1 MHRFDTTTLAIT
13 TNQYVGGQYRLQTDW
28 TFKIWFE
35 VLYPIVV
42 VFAIVGTIGSGVDE
56 EVDECICSVEAVV
69 EDVLTAVT
77 VEVDGCVRY
86 RAEVS
91 RFCLI
96 NPIINGSHRLMDIQF
111 GKNDDVAD
119 PFEDTIGSSIV
130 PSLVGRSEFD

>member
-1 MHRFDTTTLAIT
+1 MS
-13 TNQYVGGQYRLQTDW
+13 
-28 TFKIWFE
+28 E
-35 VLYPIVV
+35 VDIDCRQIGHSRSGSRCCIQLLL
-42 VFAIVGTIGSGVDE
+42 VFAIVGTIGSDVDE
-56 EVDECICSVEAVV
+56 EVDECICSVDAVV

-96 NPIINGSHRLMDIQF
+96 NPIIKGSHRLMDIQF

-119 PFEDTIGSSIV
+119 PFEDTFGSSIV
-130 PSLVGRSEFD
+130 SSLVGGSEFD

>member
-1 MHRFDTTTLAIT
+1 MS
-13 TNQYVGGQYRLQTDW
+13 
-28 TFKIWFE
+28 E
-35 VLYPIVV
+35 VNIDCRQIGHSRSGSRCCIQSL
-42 VFAIVGTIGSGVDE
+42 VFAIVGTIGS
-56 EVDECICSVEAVV
+56 EVDE
-69 EDVLTAVT
+69 
-77 VEVDGCVRY
+77 EVDGCVRY

>member
-1 MHRFDTTTLAIT
+1 MS
-13 TNQYVGGQYRLQTDW
+13 
-28 TFKIWFE
+28 E
-35 VLYPIVV
+35 VDIDCRQIGHSRSGSRCCIQSL
-42 VFAIVGTIGSGVDE
+42 VFAIVGTIGSDVDE

-96 NPIINGSHRLMDIQF
+96 NPIIKGSHRLMDIQF

-119 PFEDTIGSSIV
+119 PFEDTFGSSV
-130 PSLVGRSEFD
+130 GSSLVGGSEFA